1 MPPYDYGPPPYS
13 GYGDGYYGGG
23 YFGYGPRPYY
33 RRRRPVV
40 IEKTVVYRPG
50 WYGSTSLRQ
59 KRQWGR
65 YPPQPIRPGFYGPR
79 RPAVVVQKTV
89 VYRG

>member
-1 MPPYDYGPPPYS
+1 MKFFGALLLLIACLASLASSIPVRVKRQWGVMPPYDYGPPPYS

-50 WYGSTSLRQ
+50 WYG
-59 KRQWGR
+59 
-65 YPPQPIRPGFYGPR
+65 
-79 RPAVVVQKTV
+79 
-89 VYRG
+89 